1 MNNTKTS
8 RRDFL
13 KLLKI
18 FSLRVAAVGLLG
30 YGYST
35 EVEMN
40 WIEVTKL
47 KLKLPRLD
55 PDFQGLKLVQISDF
69 HIGQWIDKERLNHV
83 FDLALEQK
91 PDYFLL
97 TGDYLEFHPYG
108 APNEWATYAKNL
120 DLISSSFSR
129 LSGFCPTIAILGNHD
144 HMIYAGW
151 IEQALV
157 DAGISVLRN
166 AVKTIKR
173 GNAEL
178 HIAGLDDVRQRMDRL
193 DKLMHLLPGNGAA
206 VLLAHEPDFAD
217 TAAATGRFD
226 LQISGHSHG
235 GQIVIPL
242 IGPPLLP
249 ELGRKYPSGLY
260 NINDMLLYTN
270 RGIGVTT
277 INARFNCRPEITVFT
292 FESERMDFLQ
302 K

>member
-1 MNNTKTS
+1 MRMKDKKVA

-18 FSLRVAAVGLLG
+18 FSLEVAAAGLLG

-47 KLKLPRLD
+47 RLKLPRFD
-55 PDFQGLKLVQISDF
+55 PAFHGLKLVQISDF
-69 HIGQWIDKERLNHV
+69 HIGQWIDKERLDRV

-108 APNEWATYAKNL
+108 APNEWATYAENL
-120 DLISSSFSR
+120 GLISSAFSR
-129 LSGFCPTIAILGNHD
+129 LSESRPTIAILGNHD

-151 IEQALV
+151 IEQALI

-193 DKLMHLLPGNGAA
+193 DVLIRLLPGNGAA

-260 NINDMLLYTN
+260 KVNTMRLYTN

-292 FESERMDFLQ
+292 LEAA
-302 K
+302 